1 MSLASDLNNRE
12 FVGATNPDSLLHVT
26 FYTKAI
32 RDNYKSEKEGRPI
45 FFDVPYVRI
54 LTPGNQLSEIDTP
67 AREDHKQRFPLHW
80 AAFEN
85 SQGKGEQIIGTP
97 VEEWASITR
106 SEAESLKAMKF
117 FTVEQIAGAS
127 DLQSQRLG
135 MNSTMLRQKAK
146 AFLASAQDT
155 ALEQKQAVEI
165 ARKDDQIRD
174 LNEKLAKLSEQVS
187 TILEPKQKRKYT
199 RKPKETQEP
208 V

>member
-1 MSLASDLNNRE
+1 MLASDINNRE
-12 FVGATNPDSLLHVT
+12 FVGAANPDSLLHVT
-26 FYTKAI
+26 FYTKAV

-45 FFDVPYVRI
+45 FLDVPYVRI

-67 AREDHKQRFPLHW
+67 AREDHKRRFPLHW

-85 SQGKGEQIIGTP
+85 SQGVGEQIVGTP
-97 VEEWASITR
+97 VGEWTAITR

-146 AFLASAQDT
+146 AFLAAAQDT
-155 ALEQKQAVEI
+155 ALEQKQAVEL
-165 ARKDDQIRD
+165 AKKDEQIKD
-174 LNEKLAKLSEQVS
+174 LNEKLSKLSEQVS
-187 TILEPKQKRKYT
+187 SILEQKPKRKYT